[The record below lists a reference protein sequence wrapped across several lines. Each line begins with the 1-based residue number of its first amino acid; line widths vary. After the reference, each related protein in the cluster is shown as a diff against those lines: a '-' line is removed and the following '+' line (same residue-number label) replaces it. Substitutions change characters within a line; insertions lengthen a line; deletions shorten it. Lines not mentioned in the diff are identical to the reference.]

1 MTELEI
7 EELEWN
13 FAESDISKEEKSAD
27 DISDNFGEEV
37 RDILAASRRSE
48 RYFGSIKN
56 FKKEEVVIIEEIAKV
71 LGRRQKDKL
80 PALRD
85 VPNDKEVSNVRQW
98 RTERKYIIE

>member
-13 FAESDISKEEKSAD
+13 FAESDSSKEEKSAD

-37 RDILAASRRSE
+37 RDILAASE
-48 RYFGSIKN
+48 ADYEIGN